1 MIHRTTA
8 FSKIQHSSKCSGNI
22 FLCPLHGSI
31 QVKSLCQIRSNG
43 TGQSAAGSVRV
54 GIVDPF
60 SLEPFVTA
68 AAPQKVVGIVQLM
81 PTLAKHCAVIFVSDG
96 SSGLDHIVG
105 CLYFHSGK
113 NLSLRNIRCEDCR
126 HRKKLAFQSINCL
139 VVDQLGSAGG
149 YHNWIHNDVFGIIL
163 MKLLR
168 NRFNQCAGRYHSNFH
183 CVRINICENI
193 IQLFCQKFWRC
204 LHDSCH
210 TGSILC
216 GKCGDRTHSIYS
228 IADHCLDISLDT
240 GASAGVT
247 SSDC

>member
-1 MIHRTTA
+1 M
-8 FSKIQHSSKCSGNI
+8 
-22 FLCPLHGSI
+22 
-31 QVKSLCQIRSNG
+31 
-43 TGQSAAGSVRV
+43 RV

-68 AAPQKVVGIVQLM
+68 VTPQKVIRIVQLM
-81 PTLAKHCAVIFVSDG
+81 SALAKHCAVIFFPNG

-113 NLSLRNIRCEDCR
+113 NFSFRNIWSEDRC
-126 HRKKLAFQSINCL
+126 HGKKLAFQSINCL

-168 NRFNQCAGRYHSNFH
+168 NRFNQCAGRYHSNLH
-183 CVRINICENI
+183 CIRINICKNI
-193 IQLFCQKFWRC
+193 IQLVGQKFWRC
-204 LHDSCH
+204 FHNTCY

-216 GKCGDRTHSIYS
+216 GKCGNRTHGIYS

-240 GASAGVT
+240 GASAGIT